1 MLGAGGKKAVAYL
14 KRTPI
19 RCAERH
25 ATSQDRV
32 KISGLM
38 MSLKKSGMPIGP
50 LTSKQAP
57 VSERLRT
64 VQSMAGA
71 FAKQIEPPL
80 NVRCRWLLRCS
91 PVKRQSSKGG
101 PSRSAGASC
110 SVECRG
116 PHATAAAFL
125 IGRA

>member
-1 MLGAGGKKAVAYL
+1 MVAAYL

-32 KISGLM
+32 KTSGLM
-38 MSLKKSGMPIGP
+38 MSLKSSGMPIGP

-64 VQSMAGA
+64 TQSTAGA
-71 FAKQIEPPL
+71 LAKRIEPPL

-91 PVKRQSSKGG
+91 SFKTSPRKKEAPTV
-101 PSRSAGASC
+101 
-110 SVECRG
+110 
-116 PHATAAAFL
+116 
-125 IGRA
+125 